1 MSGRNASSTHEVTKL
16 SILLG
21 IFLGVFVVLL
31 VRLQFRSRQRL
42 FEKPHCNAFVPRA
55 YTVEEL
61 SQFDGKK
68 KPQAFMGVKG
78 IIYNVSLEWYGPEG
92 PYSAFAGCDSSRQLG
107 KVIVGRDEIN
117 ADWTTLS
124 PAHLQTLH
132 EWEERLR
139 SKYSAVGWIT
149 DPHKD
154 FVKRAAS
161 LAP

>member
-1 MSGRNASSTHEVTKL
+1 MSGAPMSSAPEVTR
-16 SILLG
+16 IG
-21 IFLGVFVVLL
+21 IMLGVFLGIVVTLL
-31 VRLQFRSRQRL
+31 VHLQFKSRQRL
-42 FEKPHCNAFVPRA
+42 SEKPRSDALVPRA

-61 SQFDGKK
+61 ALFDGKK
-68 KPQAFMGVKG
+68 RPQAFVGVKG

-92 PYSAFAGCDSSRQLG
+92 PYNAFAGCDSSRQLG

-124 PAHLQTLH
+124 PEHLQTLH

-139 SKYSAVGWIT
+139 SKYPVVGWVT
-149 DPHKD
+149 DPSKD
-154 FVKRAAS
+154 FVKRAVS

>member
-1 MSGRNASSTHEVTKL
+1 MSDAIVSGASEAMPTTIALGVV
-16 SILLG
+16 LG
-21 IFLGVFVVLL
+21 ILVTML
-31 VRLQFRSRQRL
+31 VRLQFKSRQWL
-42 FEKPHCNAFVPRA
+42 AEKPQSNAFVPRA

-61 SQFDGKK
+61 AQFDGKK
-68 KPQAFMGVKG
+68 RPQAFVAVKG
-78 IIYNVSLEWYGPEG
+78 IIYNVSLEWYGPSG
-92 PYSAFAGCDSSRQLG
+92 PYNAFAGCDSSRQLG

-124 PAHLQTLH
+124 PEHLQTLH

-139 SKYSAVGWIT
+139 SKYPAVGWVT
-149 DPHKD
+149 DPNKD